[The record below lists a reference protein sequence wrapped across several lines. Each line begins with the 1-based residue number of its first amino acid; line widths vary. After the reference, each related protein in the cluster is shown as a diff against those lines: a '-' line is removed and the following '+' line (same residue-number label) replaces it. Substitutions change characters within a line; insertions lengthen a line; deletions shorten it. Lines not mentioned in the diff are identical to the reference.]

1 MNSSNPSPFKLTV
14 APPTVI
20 EPADRPDTT
29 LWGKDHWS
37 LLAYLECRAVDHRG
51 HVDMRRMRVNSV
63 KRGVANGAS
72 ERWKPESGTRL
83 KDGSIPNPDH
93 DDIDV
98 FQELEDAGLVQNLA
112 TDLNPCVQ
120 ITPVGFEV
128 VHLIRQAGAA
138 GGRYKDFNWT
148 YPVEPDPAPVR
159 EPYDEVFVLRAL
171 GNVLREELLET
182 IELWDQYTPLSALE
196 HLIEETRVNRVSED
210 ITPEEENVVDSLDF
224 SWLME
229 NEVLNTLSFN
239 LTNRIE
245 GRGYFIEDHDG
256 KGFLKVALSLVKKR
270 LKSLAQPTK

>member
-1 MNSSNPSPFKLTV
+1 MSTAPFKLTV

-51 HVDMRRMRVNSV
+51 HVDMRPMRVNSV
-63 KRGVANGAS
+63 KRGFTNGAS
-72 ERWKPESGTRL
+72 ERWKPEYGTRL

-98 FQELEDAGLVQNLA
+98 FQELEAAGLVQNPA

-148 YPVEPDPAPVR
+148 YPVEPKPVPVR
-159 EPYDEVFVLRAL
+159 EPYNEAFVLRAL

-196 HLIEETRVNRVSED
+196 HLIEETQVNHVGED
-210 ITPEEENVVDSLDF
+210 ITPEEENVIDSLGF
-224 SWLME
+224 SWLLE
-229 NEVLNTLSFN
+229 NEGIKTLSHN

-245 GRGYFIEDHDG
+245 RRGYFIEDHDG
-256 KGFLKVALSLVKKR
+256 KVFLEMALNLVNTR
-270 LKSLAQPTK
+270 LKGLVQPVA